1 MEKLGIGEWGLGK
14 VAALM
19 RRKYIWGFYT
29 DEYEKPVQVETFKAP
44 QAYYKTIIPKNPKKG
59 ALTPGSIF

>member
-29 DEYEKPVQVETFKAP
+29 DECEKPVQVETFKAP
-44 QAYYKTIIPKNPKKG
+44 QAWG
-59 ALTPGSIF
+59 AVCEAD

>member
-1 MEKLGIGEWGLGK
+1 MGNVHRLGKITGCGIRGAGCGK

-29 DEYEKPVQVETFKAP
+29 DECEKPVQIETFKAP
-44 QAYYKTIIPKNPKKG
+44 QALG
-59 ALTPGSIF
+59 AVCEAD